1 MKLATHMK
9 KAMAVALAA
18 MVMAGCSVAANKVT
32 PSNPEFASADLARTV
47 ARVNGTD
54 ITALELKRAE
64 KILLANKP
72 GMQVPPLLQKD
83 FQQQALNQ
91 LISTELLYQASQKLK
106 IDDLDHQAE
115 LKLAQVK
122 AGFSD
127 PGQYSR
133 ELEKIGMDE
142 HSFLTSIRRDLAIAY
157 LVNTEIAPNVVV
169 TDGEIDKFYQDN
181 PDKFKGDER
190 VRASHILVAVDAKM
204 SPEEKKAARE
214 KAEMLRERIL
224 KGEDFAKVAK
234 EFSACPSGK
243 QGGDLGYFGKGRMD
257 PVFEKAA
264 FALAPGGVSEVVES
278 RFGFHVI
285 KLVERKPAQS
295 ISLAQARDS
304 IRNYLRT
311 KKINDAN
318 EKFVGDARK
327 TAKIDVML

>member
-1 MKLATHMK
+1 MKLARYAK
-9 KAMAVALAA
+9 KVMAVTVAA
-18 MVMAGCSVAANKVT
+18 MTLAGCSVAASNVA
-32 PSNPEFASADLARTV
+32 PSNPGFASAGLAKAV
-47 ARVNGTD
+47 ARVNGTE

-64 KILLANKP
+64 QILLANKP

-83 FQQQALNQ
+83 FRQQALNQ
-91 LISTELLYQASQKLK
+91 LISTELLFQASQKLK

-122 AGFSD
+122 AGFRD
-127 PGQYSR
+127 PAQYSR

-142 HSFLTSIRRDLAIAY
+142 RAFLTSIRRDLSIAY
-157 LVNTEIAPNVVV
+157 FVNTEIASKVTV

-181 PDKFKGDER
+181 PDKFKGEER

-204 SPEEKKAARE
+204 SDEEKKAARQ
-214 KAEMLRERIL
+214 KAGMLRERVV
-224 KGEDFAKVAK
+224 KGEDFAKVAQ
-234 EFSACPSGK
+234 EFSACPSSK

-264 FALAPGGVSEVVES
+264 FALTPVAVSEVVES
-278 RFGFHVI
+278 RYGFHVI
-285 KLVERKPAQS
+285 KLVEKKAAQP
-295 ISLAQARDS
+295 ISLAQARES
-304 IRNYLRT
+304 IRSYLRT

-327 TAKIDVML
+327 AAKIDVML